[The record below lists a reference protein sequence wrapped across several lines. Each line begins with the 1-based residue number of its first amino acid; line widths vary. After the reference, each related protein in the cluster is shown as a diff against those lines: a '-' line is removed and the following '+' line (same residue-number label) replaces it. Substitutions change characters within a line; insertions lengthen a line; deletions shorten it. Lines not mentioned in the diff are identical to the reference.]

1 MALVYNEGAMQLSS
15 NGSVSWSADTID
27 ILLVKSSYTP
37 NVDDAIATVVA
48 GEITGVSG
56 YTGGHAGAGRKT
68 LASKT
73 KTKSDANDRIVFDAA
88 DPSVWTSL
96 GAGDTIGG
104 AVIIKRGSVSDADAV
119 PICFID
125 LTNTPTNGGNITVA
139 FDAVGIFVLSTV

>member
-27 ILLVKSSYTP
+27 IILVKASYTP

-73 KTKSDANDRIVFDAA
+73 KTKSDANDRVTFDAA
-88 DPSVWTSL
+88 DPSAWTL
-96 GAGDTIGG
+96 GVGDTVGG
-104 AVIIKRGSVSDADAV
+104 AVIIKRGSSSDTDAV
-119 PICFID
+119 PICHLNFTD
-125 LTNTPTNGGNITVA
+125 TPTNGSTFTVS
-139 FDAVGIFVLSTV
+139 FDANGIFYLSTV